1 MRIGII
7 GIGQAGGKISD
18 RLVMYSSE
26 TGSNFVRDCIA
37 INTAHQDLNGL
48 KNIPEDKKLLIGE
61 SMVKGN
67 GVGANNKKGRDVMI
81 NEINEVIHKINTMP
95 THELDAFVIIS
106 SLGGGTGSG
115 GMPVLAREL
124 KEKFSEPIYGIGV
137 LPSQKEGKIYT
148 LNAARSL
155 QPCVE
160 QLDNLMIFDNDEWS
174 RGEGSIEDWYAEL
187 NDILAKRFGTIF
199 ASGEIRDNED
209 VGESVVDASEVIN
222 TLDCGGISTIGY
234 ASCTLN
240 EEIVN
245 PGLIKRLK
253 GGVNVDESKATMRI
267 SSLTEKSI
275 SGNLTI
281 PANVSSTERA
291 LVIISGPK
299 KFMMR
304 KGMEEGRRFIE
315 DKTDCME
322 VRGGDYPINDIAEIS
337 VTVILSGV
345 HDLPRVQELQKIAV
359 ESNTKIEEIRK
370 ERGDKLDKLLENEK
384 SDELD
389 NLLDI

>member
-18 RLVMYSSE
+18 RLTKFSSE
-26 TGSNFVRDCIA
+26 TGANFVRDCIA

-67 GVGANNKKGRDVMI
+67 GVGADNKKGRDVMI
-81 NEINEVIHKINTMP
+81 NEINEVVHKINDMP

-106 SLGGGTGSG
+106 ALGGGTGSG

-124 KEKFSEPIYGIGV
+124 QDKFSEPIYGIGV

-160 QLDNLMIFDNDEWS
+160 QLDNLMLFDNDEWS
-174 RGEGSIEDWYAEL
+174 RGEGSIEEWYAEL

-222 TLDCGGISTIGY
+222 TLDCGGISTIGH
-234 ASCTLN
+234 ASCTLDD
-240 EEIVN
+240 EVVN
-245 PGLIKRLK
+245 PGLIERLK
-253 GGVNVDESKATMRI
+253 GGTDVDESKATMRI
-267 SSLTEKSI
+267 TSLIEKSI

-304 KGMEEGRRFIE
+304 KGMEEGRRYIE
-315 DKTDCME
+315 DETDCME

-337 VTVILSGV
+337 VTVVLSGV

-359 ESNTKIEEIRK
+359 ESNTKINEIRQ
-370 ERGDKLDKLLENEK
+370 ERGDKLEELLEKEA
-384 SDELD
+384 SDEID